1 LFTVSIYVFV
11 TNASYTRL
19 RSSRAPSAC
28 IKGGRTVEEHRNM
41 KTEDG
46 GRDQRRRGR
55 PEAEEQRCR
64 RRTEGGGVAV
74 ALTLS

>member
-1 LFTVSIYVFV
+1 
-11 TNASYTRL
+11 
-19 RSSRAPSAC
+19 
-28 IKGGRTVEEHRNM
+28 M